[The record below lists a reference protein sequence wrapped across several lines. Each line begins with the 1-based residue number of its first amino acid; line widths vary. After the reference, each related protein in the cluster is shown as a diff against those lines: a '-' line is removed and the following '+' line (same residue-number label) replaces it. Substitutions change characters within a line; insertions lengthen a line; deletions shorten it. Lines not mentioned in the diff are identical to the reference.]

1 MKAMISRLSLLRAV
15 FRSGLATNHL
25 MCLALLF
32 ASAGALSNLSPL
44 ARDQLAGVSHDVIMF
59 HLSIRAALTTLT
71 AHPVIYLPCA
81 VWLEAV

>member
-25 MCLALLF
+25 MCLTLLF

-44 ARDQLAGVSHDVIMF
+44 ARDQLAGVSHDVCFVVKQLRGRSDVF
-59 HLSIRAALTTLT
+59 HRVKA
-71 AHPVIYLPCA
+71 Y
-81 VWLEAV
+81 